1 MGRLKEE
8 GSRIMQPI
16 CFRWVFGS
24 LAALGLVLVIGL
36 AGTAQ
41 AGTDLTSD
49 QVKLMLHTATPEENG
64 FVDRTLAMVQE
75 GTLPLDLFD
84 SCLIWARRK
93 PRHQFQFFKQ
103 ALILRAA
110 EQGIAVQ

>member
-1 MGRLKEE
+1 
-8 GSRIMQPI
+8 MQPI

-24 LAALGLVLVIGL
+24 LAALSLVLVIGL

-41 AGTDLTSD
+41 AQTDLTSD
-49 QVKLMLHTATPEENG
+49 QVKVMLHTATPEENG
-64 FVDRTLAMVQE
+64 FIDRTLAMVQA
-75 GTLPLDLFD
+75 GTLPLDLFET
-84 SCLIWARRK
+84 CLIWARRK

-110 EQGIAVQ
+110 DQGITVQ